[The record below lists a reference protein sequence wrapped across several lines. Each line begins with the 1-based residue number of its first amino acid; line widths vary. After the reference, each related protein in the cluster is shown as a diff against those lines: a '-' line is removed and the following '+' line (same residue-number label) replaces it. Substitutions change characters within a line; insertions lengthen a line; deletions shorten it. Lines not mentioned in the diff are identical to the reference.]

1 MAALRALALSGG
13 NWVLWFLLGASV
25 LSMAVILERSL
36 VFLREGRSCRALRSL
51 AQAPLL
57 RNDWDSLS
65 RLAGEHPGAAALIL
79 KAAAEAA
86 PAGPAAV
93 EERALAARLDA
104 KRLLDRRLIVLGT
117 LGNSAPFIGLFGT
130 VLGIIRA
137 FQDLSQTSAGPDAVM
152 RGLSQALI
160 ATAFGLLVAIPSSI
174 GYNYFLRRM
183 ETSLDEAERLVRL
196 LLSSLK

>member
-13 NWVLWFLLGASV
+13 DWVLWALLGASV
-25 LSMAVILERSL
+25 LAVAVILERSL

-51 AQAPLL
+51 APAPLL
-57 RNDWDSLS
+57 RKDWDSLA
-65 RLAGEHPGAAALIL
+65 RVAGDHPGAAASIL
-79 KAAAEAA
+79 AAAAEAA
-86 PAGPAAV
+86 PSGPAAV

-104 KRLLDRRLIVLGT
+104 KRNLDRRLIVLGT

-174 GYNYFLRRM
+174 AYNHFLRRM
-183 ETSLDEAERLVRL
+183 ETALDEAERLVRL
-196 LLSSLK
+196 LLAGLK

>member
-57 RNDWDSLS
+57 RKDWDSLS

>member
-1 MAALRALALSGG
+1 M
-13 NWVLWFLLGASV
+13 
-25 LSMAVILERSL
+25 SMAVILERSL

-57 RNDWDSLS
+57 RKDWDSLS